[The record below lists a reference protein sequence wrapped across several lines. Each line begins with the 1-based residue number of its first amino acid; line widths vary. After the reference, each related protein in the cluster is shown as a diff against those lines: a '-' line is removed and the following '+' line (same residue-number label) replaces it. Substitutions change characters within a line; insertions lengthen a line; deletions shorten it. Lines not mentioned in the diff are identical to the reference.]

1 MNNLELVGSAKIKS
15 LENGSIAEDLSI
27 VERFSKTQVVI
38 GFSSEVTRE
47 GHTIPKLSVL
57 KTEFKLDTKPKV
69 SAFGRLPLYLA
80 HKYEDAV
87 GKWLNESIKQ
97 RQELFTKNFEFAQT
111 QVIKQF
117 DYSKQM
123 ISGATLKE
131 SLFENVKIMS
141 ENHLEVMFKTK
152 FEGSELKEFSDKLR
166 T

>member
-1 MNNLELVGSAKIKS
+1 M
-15 LENGSIAEDLSI
+15 
-27 VERFSKTQVVI
+27 
-38 GFSSEVTRE
+38 
-47 GHTIPKLSVL
+47 
-57 KTEFKLDTKPKV
+57 
-69 SAFGRLPLYLA
+69 
-80 HKYEDAV
+80 
-87 GKWLNESIKQ
+87 
-97 RQELFTKNFEFAQT
+97 
-111 QVIKQF
+111 IKQF